1 MFENLVEVLKAN
13 PRKIVY
19 TEGTDA
25 RILESAARLKQGGF
39 LTPILV
45 GNVDDVKAAAKAG
58 NFDIEGLEIID
69 PENYDKIDEMAQCM
83 FDLRKGKMTMED
95 VRANLKKGI
104 YFGTMRVKNVEAFGP
119 VDSSAFRKLINM
131 PGLTRRN
138 WFLNRGAKLYYFY
151 YQKENQKTII
161 ILEPSD
167 ELVEMIRKYLPH
179 GAYQE

>member
-69 PENYDKIDEMAQCM
+69 PANYDKMDEMAQCM
-83 FDLRKGKMTMED
+83 FDLRKGKMTMEE
-95 VRANLKKGI
+95 VRANLQKGN
-104 YFGTMRVKNVEAFGP
+104 YFGTMLVKMGVADALLGGATYSTGHRPPGAAAHQDQEGRPPRELLLHHGP
-119 VDSSAFRKLINM
+119 
-131 PGLTRRN
+131 RR
-138 WFLNRGAKLYYFY
+138 RDA
-151 YQKENQKTII
+151 
-161 ILEPSD
+161 
-167 ELVEMIRKYLPH
+167 RH
-179 GAYQE
+179 GRLRHQHRLSGYR